1 MLRPRKRRTS
11 VLSFR
16 GRETM
21 SWAASGKSSWEIAKI
36 LGIGQKSVDF
46 HVESARRKLQAS
58 NPTQA
63 VVKAVILGLI
73 DDPVGRVSSPRR
85 RLGMPATPARSG
97 AGYGLAN

>member
-11 VLSFR
+11 VLSF
-16 GRETM
+16 RETM

-36 LGIGQKSVDF
+36 LGIGRKSVDF
-46 HVESARRKLQAS
+46 HVESARQKLQAS
-58 NPTQA
+58 NRIQA

-73 DDPVGRVSSPRR
+73 DDPVGRVSSRRR